1 MHAHQAAAPRLPAA
15 AACVALLAG
24 LACLSLL
31 LRRRSRF
38 ARLRSCSEVPPATRA
53 ALERHRWLPLRH
65 SAIEAALDPRALEAA
80 FGGIAGAFSPQQVDY
95 SNTAYGK
102 DHWQLSCFMEYEG
115 GVALGK
121 VDLRRGALMRRAA
134 EPTLAACD
142 AVFLRWYDSVHPYL
156 RAKASRSLVRLQTF
170 VTRYRPHAD
179 ETHLPRHI
187 DGAGVDGSLVL
198 GLPSECGF
206 GGGGLTVW
214 DGEGDAELFE
224 YPVGC
229 GDVCLLD
236 SKVWHQSNPVTWGER
251 WVLVIFYRVLTEPRH
266 RAARPPA
273 AADAGEAAQAR
284 SQAVRELLASRVLE
298 AANAKRR
305 GTAAR

>member
-1 MHAHQAAAPRLPAA
+1 MHAAAPRLPAA

-156 RAKASRSLVRLQTF
+156 RAKASRSLVRLQSF
-170 VTRYRPHAD
+170 VTRYRRNVENACPVPCVLNHFECLRRHTRAC
-179 ETHLPRHI
+179 LLRWRHI
-187 DGAGVDGSLVL
+187 LSSVKTTVIL
-198 GLPSECGF
+198 GCCKS
-206 GGGGLTVW
+206 TSSSY
-214 DGEGDAELFE
+214 A
-224 YPVGC
+224 
-229 GDVCLLD
+229 
-236 SKVWHQSNPVTWGER
+236 SH
-251 WVLVIFYRVLTEPRH
+251 RV
-266 RAARPPA
+266 
-273 AADAGEAAQAR
+273 
-284 SQAVRELLASRVLE
+284 
-298 AANAKRR
+298 
-305 GTAAR
+305 